1 MSAHEK
7 SNAFLVLGA
16 IAALLSAGCGGSTP
30 SSPTT
35 GQATAAIQ
43 LSATPSTIVYAVCP
57 PSHCGPLTDQN
68 EIEGTIVIRETAGVS
83 LTVTRLG
90 LTIRRRSDDAAIA
103 ANDVVAA
110 GGPIRVGGGTTVSVP
125 IAMHFDASA
134 SEDHMKLVVVIDAAD
149 DNGHSLT
156 SSMEIE
162 ILPQ

>member
-1 MSAHEK
+1 MTPRER
-7 SNAFLVLGA
+7 SNPYLILGA
-16 IAALLSAGCGGSTP
+16 MAGLLAVGCGGGTP

-35 GQATAAIQ
+35 GLATAAIQ

-57 PSHCGPLTDQN
+57 PSHCGPLTGQY

-90 LTIRRRSDDAAIA
+90 LTMRRQSDNAAIA

-110 GGPIRVGGGTTVSVP
+110 GGPIRVAGGTTVNVP

-134 SEDHMKLVVVIDAAD
+134 AEAHMKLVVALDATD
-149 DNGHSLT
+149 DNGHSVT
-156 SSMEIE
+156 SSTEIE
-162 ILPQ
+162 IVS